1 MSDISYFCIP
11 TKTEKNMWQRVQTL
25 YLAISTILVGIMLF
39 STKAVTVAG
48 DGEVGDKIKFISYI
62 PYLILIIILTLLH
75 ILALT
80 TYRFRIF
87 QMRTA
92 TLAAILCVALQIW
105 LAVDFFATHN
115 MVIFRLTAI
124 FPFVAVI
131 LDMLAARGIMADEL
145 LVESAYHL
153 RKSRRER
160 KK

>member
-1 MSDISYFCIP
+1 
-11 TKTEKNMWQRVQTL
+11 MWQRVQTL

-105 LAVDFFATHN
+105 LAVDFFTTHN

>member
-1 MSDISYFCIP
+1 
-11 TKTEKNMWQRVQTL
+11 MWQRVQTL

-48 DGEVGDKIKFISYI
+48 DGEIGDKLRFISYV
-62 PYLILIIILTLLH
+62 PYLILIIIITLLH

-92 TLAAILCVALQIW
+92 TLAALLCVAFQIW
-105 LAVDFFATHN
+105 LAVDFFTTHS
-115 MVIFRLTAI
+115 MVVFRLSSI
-124 FPFVAVI
+124 FPLVAVI

-153 RKSRRER
+153 RKARRER
-160 KK
+160 SNERNNKK